1 MGVDGKSCQG
11 GAESRPK
18 GTLQPSQF
26 LLSSQAEKKKPLTMS
41 PVNVLQCHTSEINDI
56 SVNSNGGFFVTAGSD
71 CAVKLYELS
80 TGRFLMDFN
89 NGSRNCPVICVDISR
104 GQGKDDQWAVGGG
117 SDGSYR
123 VWNMHTGALRLHATG
138 HAGKIYSCS
147 ILGKSFLTNRLK
159 IYFNLRI
166 DFSIFEVYCKI
177 LVNFYSYC
185 YF

>member
-26 LLSSQAEKKKPLTMS
+26 LLSSQTEKKKPLTMS

-80 TGRFLMDFN
+80 TGRFLVDFN

-147 ILGKSFLTNRLK
+147 ILG
-159 IYFNLRI
+159 
-166 DFSIFEVYCKI
+166 E
-177 LVNFYSYC
+177 
-185 YF
+185 